1 MTTSGP
7 VAQLEQTIDKI
18 IRQTEEEILSGME
31 SAAGQ
36 SSQALDDAIPALEQE
51 YEKIIADGRKEADK
65 ISRQIVGSADLEV
78 RNRQL
83 LALEDA
89 VDGVFTRALEE
100 VAAADRNGADYAAL
114 MRSLLAEAVSV
125 LDSSDVVVHASA
137 QDRDAVQGILS
148 SDYAGA
154 ELAPEPL
161 GCMGGV
167 RIQSKDGAMTFDNTL
182 DARIERLKPLIR
194 KGIASKF
201 GAGN

>member
-1 MTTSGP
+1 MTASGP

-114 MRSLLAEAVSV
+114 LRSLLAEAVLV
-125 LDSSDVVVHASA
+125 LGSSDVVVHASA

>member
-1 MTTSGP
+1 MTASGP

-36 SSQALDDAIPALEQE
+36 SRQALDDAVPALEQE

-100 VAAADRNGADYAAL
+100 VAAADRSGADYAAL
-114 MRSLLAEAVSV
+114 LRSLLAEAVSV
-125 LDSSDVVVHASA
+125 LGLSDIVVHASA

>member
-114 MRSLLAEAVSV
+114 LRSLLAEAVSV
-125 LDSSDVVVHASA
+125 LGSSDVVVHASA

>member
-1 MTTSGP
+1 MTASGP

-89 VDGVFTRALEE
+89 VDGVFVRALEE

-114 MRSLLAEAVSV
+114 LHSLLAEAVSV
-125 LDSSDVVVHASA
+125 LGSSDVVVHASA

>member
-1 MTTSGP
+1 MTASGP

-114 MRSLLAEAVSV
+114 LRSLLAEAVSV
-125 LDSSDVVVHASA
+125 LGSSDVVVHASA

-154 ELAPEPL
+154 ELAPEPI

>member
-1 MTTSGP
+1 MTASGP
-7 VAQLEQTIDKI
+7 MAQLEQTIDKI

-114 MRSLLAEAVSV
+114 LRSLLAEAVSV
-125 LDSSDVVVHASA
+125 LGSSDVVVRTSA

-154 ELAPEPL
+154 ELAPEPI

>member
-1 MTTSGP
+1 MTASGP

-114 MRSLLAEAVSV
+114 LRSLLAEAVSV
-125 LDSSDVVVHASA
+125 LGSSDVVVHTSA

-148 SDYAGA
+148 SDYTGA
-154 ELAPEPL
+154 ELAPEPI

>member
-1 MTTSGP
+1 MTASGP

-114 MRSLLAEAVSV
+114 LRSLLAEAVSV
-125 LDSSDVVVHASA
+125 LGSSDVVVHASA